1 MSRDSR
7 NKERK
12 TPDGLGIRHPRG
24 RTRRQG
30 AGDGNGALPDL
41 DRRRILLIIGALM
54 CGMFLAALDQTIVS
68 TALPTIVGDLNGG
81 SHIAWVITAYLLAA
95 TVSTPLW
102 GKLGDQYGRKIFF
115 QASIVIFLVG
125 SVLSGLSNSMIML
138 IAFRAVQG
146 LGSGGLMVGA
156 QAIVGD
162 IVSPRERGKYSGLF
176 GGVFGVASVIG
187 PLLGGV
193 FVDELS
199 WRWIFYIN
207 IPIGAIALFVVA
219 SQVPGK
225 LRRIHHQIDYL
236 GTIVLSLAAT
246 ALILLTSLGGTT
258 YPWASAPIYILGAAG
273 AALIVAFVF
282 VERRAPE
289 PVLPLHLFKT
299 RVFSST
305 SVVGFIVGFGMFGA
319 IAYLPAFF
327 QVARGISPTISGLY
341 LLPLMVGLLVMS
353 ISSGQVISKTGRY
366 RVFPIAGTALMTL
379 GLFLLHLM
387 GVTTPTYLDALYM
400 LVLGL
405 GLGSVMQVLV
415 IIVQNGVP
423 HSEIGVATA
432 GRHVLPLHRRLVRH
446 RDLRRDLL
454 QRAGRQPGRPPAR
467 DHAADG
473 LQQRRRHPGDARP
486 AARGGAARLRGRLR
500 RVDPDRLPG
509 RGADRRLAF
518 LATWL
523 IPQVE
528 LRKWSHAAAREA
540 KAGGRSSSRWSRSTR
555 RTPPPAPE
563 SARARPQSPRSVRE
577 NQDLHL
583 ERPGATP
590 CRYKIEQRS

>member
-1 MSRDSR
+1 MASASDS
-7 NKERK
+7 
-12 TPDGLGIRHPRG
+12 TAVAPG
-24 RTRRQG
+24 G

-41 DRRRILLIIGALM
+41 DHRRILLIIGALM

-81 SHIAWVITAYLLAA
+81 SHIAWVITSYLLAA

-125 SVLSGLSNSMIML
+125 SVLSGLSNSMFML

-193 FVDELS
+193 FVDNLT

-282 VERRAPE
+282 VERRAAE

-305 SVVGFIVGFGMFGA
+305 SIVGFIVGFGMFGA

-366 RVFPIAGTALMTL
+366 RAFPIAGTALMTL

-387 GVTTPTYLDALYM
+387 GVSTPTYLDALYM

-432 GRHVLPLHRRLVRH
+432 GATFFRSIGGAFGTAIFGAIFSNLLVGNLASHLHGISLPKGFSSADVTPAMLDLLPAAVRH
-446 RDLRRDLL
+446 GFVNGYAETIQTVFLV
-454 QRAGRQPGRPPAR
+454 AVPI
-467 DHAADG
+467 
-473 LQQRRRHPGDARP
+473 
-486 AARGGAARLRGRLR
+486 GA
-500 RVDPDRLPG
+500 
-509 RGADRRLAF
+509 LAF

-528 LRKWSHAAAREA
+528 LRKWSHAAGEA
-540 KAGGRSSSRWSRSTR
+540 KT
-555 RTPPPAPE
+555 TPVIE
-563 SARARPQSPRSVRE
+563 SLESLDPQ
-577 NQDLHL
+577 DAA
-583 ERPGATP
+583 PGA
-590 CRYKIEQRS
+590 

>member
-1 MSRDSR
+1 MASASD
-7 NKERK
+7 
-12 TPDGLGIRHPRG
+12 TTAVAQGG
-24 RTRRQG
+24 G
-30 AGDGNGALPDL
+30 AGDGNGVLPNL

-81 SHIAWVITAYLLAA
+81 SHIAWVITAYLLAS

-193 FVDELS
+193 FVDNLT

-305 SVVGFIVGFGMFGA
+305 SIVGFIVGFGMFGA

-353 ISSGQVISKTGRY
+353 ISSGQVISKTGKY
-366 RVFPIAGTALMTL
+366 RIFPIAGTAMMTL

-387 GVTTPTYLDALYM
+387 GVSTPTYLDALYM

-432 GRHVLPLHRRLVRH
+432 GATFFRSIGGAFGTAIFGAIFSNLLVGNLASHLHGISLPKGFSSADVTPAMLDLLPSAVRH
-446 RDLRRDLL
+446 GFVNGYAETIQTVFLV
-454 QRAGRQPGRPPAR
+454 AVPI
-467 DHAADG
+467 AA
-473 LQQRRRHPGDARP
+473 
-486 AARGGAARLRGRLR
+486 
-500 RVDPDRLPG
+500 
-509 RGADRRLAF
+509 LAF

-528 LRKWSHAAAREA
+528 LRKWSHAAAAAEA
-540 KAGGRSSSRWSRSTR
+540 A
-555 RTPPPAPE
+555 PATGAEAAEPQALE
-563 SARARPQSPRSVRE
+563 SLDPQ
-577 NQDLHL
+577 DAA
-583 ERPGATP
+583 PGV
-590 CRYKIEQRS
+590 

>member
-1 MSRDSR
+1 M
-7 NKERK
+7 
-12 TPDGLGIRHPRG
+12 
-24 RTRRQG
+24 
-30 AGDGNGALPDL
+30 
-41 DRRRILLIIGALM
+41 
-54 CGMFLAALDQTIVS
+54 
-68 TALPTIVGDLNGG
+68 
-81 SHIAWVITAYLLAA
+81 
-95 TVSTPLW
+95 
-102 GKLGDQYGRKIFF
+102 
-115 QASIVIFLVG
+115 
-125 SVLSGLSNSMIML
+125 
-138 IAFRAVQG
+138 
-146 LGSGGLMVGA
+146 
-156 QAIVGD
+156 
-162 IVSPRERGKYSGLF
+162 
-176 GGVFGVASVIG
+176 IG

-225 LRRIHHQIDYL
+225 RSRIHHQIDYL

-273 AALIVAFVF
+273 AALIIAFVF

-299 RVFSST
+299 RVFSAT

-319 IAYLPAFF
+319 IAYLPTFF

-341 LLPLMVGLLVMS
+341 LLPLMGGLLIMS
-353 ISSGQVISKTGRY
+353 ITSGQVISKTGKYRY
-366 RVFPIAGTALMTL
+366 FPIAGTALMTL

-400 LVLGL
+400 LILGL

-432 GRHVLPLHRRLVRH
+432 GSTFFRSIGGSFGTAIFGAIFSGTSWSGTWPTTCTGSSSRPASAAPPRRCSTCCRRRVRH
-446 RDLRRDLL
+446 
-454 QRAGRQPGRPPAR
+454 GFG
-467 DHAADG
+467 
-473 LQQRRRHPGDARP
+473 
-486 AARGGAARLRGRLR
+486 GRLR
-500 RVDPDRLPG
+500 RVDPDRVPG
-509 RGADRRLAF
+509 RGAEIAFLAF

-528 LRKWSHAAAREA
+528 LRKWSHAAGEKKPEA
-540 KAGGRSSSRWSRSTR
+540 MI
-555 RTPPPAPE
+555 E
-563 SARARPQSPRSVRE
+563 SLESLDPQ
-577 NQDLHL
+577 DAA
-583 ERPGATP
+583 PGA
-590 CRYKIEQRS
+590 